1 MLVEISFKNG
11 IKETVRIDGITEK
24 FELIKKY
31 YPKSNNDKEWISCK
45 TENNDNI
52 CFDASEISSI
62 KEIKKR

>member
-11 IKETVRIDGITEK
+11 LKETVRIDGINEL
-24 FELIKKY
+24 FEFVKKY
-31 YPKSNNDKEWISCK
+31 YPKHSTDKEWVSTE

-52 CFDASEISSI
+52 CFDTSEVSSI

>member
-11 IKETVRIDGITEK
+11 ITETVRIDGITEP
-24 FELIKKY
+24 FETIKKY
-31 YPKSNNDKEWISCK
+31 YPKANNDKEWVSCK

-52 CFDASEISSI
+52 CFDTSEISSI

>member
-11 IKETVRIDGITEK
+11 NKEKVRIDGITEL
-24 FELIKKY
+24 FELVKKY
-31 YPKSNNDKEWISCK
+31 YPKANNDIEWVSTE

-52 CFDASEISSI
+52 CFDTSEISSI